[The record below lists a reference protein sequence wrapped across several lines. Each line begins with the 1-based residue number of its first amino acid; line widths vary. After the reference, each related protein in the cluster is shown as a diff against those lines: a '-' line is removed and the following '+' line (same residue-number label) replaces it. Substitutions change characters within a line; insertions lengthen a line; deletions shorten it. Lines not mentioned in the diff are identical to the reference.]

1 MNKRSFSNHL
11 ISIIL
16 TIMLIVSVIASTK
29 QFYLILKSSS
39 IKKVCILMVMVLLLV
54 LFIRTRRGFRE
65 YINSNLY
72 YLIIVLFSFLILY
85 QINVI
90 QALTGTLN
98 NDPKDIYN
106 LIIQRPVGVK
116 NYFSIYPNNLFLAY
130 IEKILYLA
138 WRQPTPLV
146 FLFRLNVLNA
156 LLIDLGCLFIML
168 AVKEQE
174 GKEYGLV
181 ALMFSIGLYGISPNV
196 VIPYSDNWV
205 FFGLSLFLWLLSI
218 YIKQTKYRFI
228 TLTFIGID
236 GAFIYEMKPST
247 FIVVIALVIVSF
259 FFLIRN
265 RKNNEYLTRSF
276 VCVIFATVPFMVMLG
291 TINHVKYSN
300 NLVKVERKQ
309 ALSMLHFMAMGLH
322 ESNENGKG
330 GYWLKFDQK
339 DQSLIP
345 NNRIYYETHT
355 IKEDI
360 NRLKNPRNALEFFI
374 LKQAHNSSSA
384 SWWRTTAVNYGPIG
398 WDLVPKLKVKNSF
411 QSYLRKIFT
420 QNDYIYWNGYLIYSQ
435 LLWCIVLLLT
445 LCTFSFD
452 DFYAQVI
459 KYTVV
464 GGMLFLLI
472 FEGDNSRYLIQFL
485 PAIIV
490 LSTYGLKYLLNIR
503 S

>member
-39 IKKVCILMVMVLLLV
+39 IKKVCILIVMVLLLV

-322 ESNENGKG
+322 ESN
-330 GYWLKFDQK
+330 
-339 DQSLIP
+339 
-345 NNRIYYETHT
+345 
-355 IKEDI
+355 
-360 NRLKNPRNALEFFI
+360 
-374 LKQAHNSSSA
+374 
-384 SWWRTTAVNYGPIG
+384 
-398 WDLVPKLKVKNSF
+398 
-411 QSYLRKIFT
+411 
-420 QNDYIYWNGYLIYSQ
+420 
-435 LLWCIVLLLT
+435 
-445 LCTFSFD
+445 
-452 DFYAQVI
+452 
-459 KYTVV
+459 
-464 GGMLFLLI
+464 
-472 FEGDNSRYLIQFL
+472 
-485 PAIIV
+485 
-490 LSTYGLKYLLNIR
+490 
-503 S
+503 